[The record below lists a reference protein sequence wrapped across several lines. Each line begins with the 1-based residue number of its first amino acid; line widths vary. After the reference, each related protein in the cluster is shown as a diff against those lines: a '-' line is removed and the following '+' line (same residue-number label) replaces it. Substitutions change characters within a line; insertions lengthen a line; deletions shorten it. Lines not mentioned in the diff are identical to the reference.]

1 MSAAFRAGVVAF
13 ALALIVLAATL
24 PSRAAAAF
32 GPIELISK
40 SSREQAQF
48 ATEPALSADGR
59 YVAFCGELG
68 GHEGIFREQRDNGSI
83 VPVAVGPFSFERCYE
98 SGRYANAPSI
108 SADGRYIA
116 FTTAA
121 PLVEADEEPETN
133 DVYIADMATSPP
145 TYTLVSAVDGSA
157 EPMPGAA
164 FSAGRVAMSADANRV
179 AFVDEG
185 NVYVREISTR
195 RTILISAKRE
205 PLTGMTDEP
214 IVGGGAY
221 VPEAYVPGSSSVA
234 VVPAGAAISADGSTV
249 AWVGEHLP
257 EQVPMLSDEEAKV
270 RAIEKSSEQFHEPLW
285 RRVPG
290 PLEENPPTRRVV
302 GGGDPLAPG
311 CPASG
316 TIQTPVCQGP
326 YPTVAFGD
334 RLPFNLENLKAGR
347 GWGVKMPQLDADG
360 DVVAFAG
367 NPGEQYDLFVVNM
380 TSGLDRLEAVSEITR
395 WTNPRAAVPGT
406 ENAVVQGSGETAYL
420 PFTGAVSDC
429 AISADGTRIAFTTTR
444 QRFATSPL
452 TLTTEVPAAVS
463 LIPELYEADLT
474 NGTIER
480 LTPGPGKVV
489 SEAKVQTGNA
499 FSPSF
504 DQDGRTIAFA
514 SDAENLVAGDANGET
529 DVFAV
534 EELPKAPVGTS
545 AISAKPAQPTVLPMW
560 RISANAYSRPDGS
573 VRIVARVP
581 GSGTL
586 RALAEAQVGSRLK
599 TVKVAHGKDRADT
612 ARTLMLDLRLGRR
625 RRALIHQPGGLV
637 TRLRITFSG
646 PGGRPLHDQLQ
657 TRFLAHPKKPKHRRG
672 QGR

>member
-1 MSAAFRAGVVAF
+1 RDRQQSGETQGRQSAPTVASAPAGQAACARPSNRGQRVRAEDGCDVGLVRRRGTQSRSRSSSAPLRGARQLPGQGAGGRPRPQSTRPTVPGERAMSAAFRAGVVAF

-214 IVGGGAY
+214 IV
-221 VPEAYVPGSSSVA
+221 
-234 VVPAGAAISADGSTV
+234 
-249 AWVGEHLP
+249 
-257 EQVPMLSDEEAKV
+257 
-270 RAIEKSSEQFHEPLW
+270 
-285 RRVPG
+285 
-290 PLEENPPTRRVV
+290 
-302 GGGDPLAPG
+302 
-311 CPASG
+311 
-316 TIQTPVCQGP
+316 
-326 YPTVAFGD
+326 
-334 RLPFNLENLKAGR
+334 
-347 GWGVKMPQLDADG
+347 
-360 DVVAFAG
+360 
-367 NPGEQYDLFVVNM
+367 
-380 TSGLDRLEAVSEITR
+380 
-395 WTNPRAAVPGT
+395 
-406 ENAVVQGSGETAYL
+406 
-420 PFTGAVSDC
+420 
-429 AISADGTRIAFTTTR
+429 
-444 QRFATSPL
+444 
-452 TLTTEVPAAVS
+452 
-463 LIPELYEADLT
+463 
-474 NGTIER
+474 
-480 LTPGPGKVV
+480 
-489 SEAKVQTGNA
+489 
-499 FSPSF
+499 
-504 DQDGRTIAFA
+504 
-514 SDAENLVAGDANGET
+514 
-529 DVFAV
+529 
-534 EELPKAPVGTS
+534 
-545 AISAKPAQPTVLPMW
+545 
-560 RISANAYSRPDGS
+560 
-573 VRIVARVP
+573 
-581 GSGTL
+581 
-586 RALAEAQVGSRLK
+586 
-599 TVKVAHGKDRADT
+599 
-612 ARTLMLDLRLGRR
+612 
-625 RRALIHQPGGLV
+625 
-637 TRLRITFSG
+637 
-646 PGGRPLHDQLQ
+646 
-657 TRFLAHPKKPKHRRG
+657 
-672 QGR
+672 